1 MVRQAHHERLKNS
14 PRATKSSFSELFLAI
29 HLRNDP
35 KEKSL
40 RKFTQMAIADPMDIR
55 YDQLILKKIN
65 RI

>member
-1 MVRQAHHERLKNS
+1 MDHRFFSVECSVFIWLADYFADHQVIEAANDPNE
-14 PRATKSSFSELFLAI
+14 KSS
-29 HLRNDP
+29 
-35 KEKSL
+35 